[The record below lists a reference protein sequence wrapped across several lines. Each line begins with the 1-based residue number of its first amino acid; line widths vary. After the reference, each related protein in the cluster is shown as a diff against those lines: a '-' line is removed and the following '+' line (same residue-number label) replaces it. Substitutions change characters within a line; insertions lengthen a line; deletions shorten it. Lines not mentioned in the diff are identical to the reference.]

1 MKKNRL
7 ILLFPLF
14 LVVASIIGTI
24 RCTKLYGTTIPPTA
38 ELHKQTNAVYYWRT
52 VFKLSDKERDFLQ
65 REKIGRIY
73 LRMFDVTADI
83 SMAVPNATVTFG
95 SAVPQDVEIVPT
107 IFITVEALKQ
117 TAEANELGALA
128 EKIVKR
134 VKAMC
139 SWNDIENWK
148 EIQLDCDWTE
158 STRDA
163 FYILCK
169 EVKARSEGKL
179 LSSTI
184 RLHQLT
190 QKAPPVDYGV
200 LMVYNT
206 DRFDDYLTNNSI
218 LNNKTV
224 EEYLN
229 KKMEFN
235 LPLDVALPIFQ
246 WDIVFRD
253 KQFVRIAKYYEDL
266 DDAETIRH
274 EQVPIEELKET
285 QRLLTKFLRIKSGQH
300 SIILYHLDSANI
312 NNYRHEDIK
321 SIYNN

>member
-1 MKKNRL
+1 MNKSRL
-7 ILLFPLF
+7 LLLFPLF
-14 LVVASIIGTI
+14 LVVASILATL
-24 RCTKLYGTTIPPTA
+24 RCTQQNGATIPPTN
-38 ELHKQTNAVYYWRT
+38 ELHKQVNSIYYWKT
-52 VFKLSDKERDFLQ
+52 AFNLSEQEKNFLK

-73 LRMFDVTADI
+73 LRMFDVTEGTPLV
-83 SMAVPNATVTFG
+83 VPNATVTFG
-95 SAVPQDVEIVPT
+95 TPVPKDVEVVPT

-117 TAEANELGALA
+117 TADSNQLKVLA
-128 EKIVKR
+128 EKMVKR
-134 VKAMC
+134 ITAMC
-139 SWNDIENWK
+139 DWNDIENWN

-163 FYILCK
+163 FYILCE
-169 EVKARSEGKL
+169 EVKKRMEGKL

-190 QKAPPVDYGV
+190 QNAPPVDYGV

-206 DRFDDYLTNNSI
+206 DRFDDYQTDNSI

-224 EEYLN
+224 KNYLD

-246 WDIVFRD
+246 WDIVFQNE
-253 KQFVRIAKYYEDL
+253 QFVRIAKHYECPDST
-266 DDAETIRH
+266 ETIRH

-285 QRLLTKFLRIKSGQH
+285 QRLLTKYLHIKPGQH
-300 SIILYHLDSANI
+300 STILYHLDSVNI
-312 NNYRHEDIK
+312 NNYSHEDIK